1 MGNRAKQRLRT
12 SSAAAAAPSAD
23 ESSKKIELTK
33 TKNSKLNPNI
43 VNNNNSNVNS
53 FAARIS
59 DSRRSKSCER
69 KSVSGSRR
77 SAARREI
84 LQSPKPIRSA
94 GQASAYEDH
103 LHHGGMIP
111 SPVTA
116 ATVVTPGPGSDS
128 GLSGLD

>member
-12 SSAAAAAPSAD
+12 SSAAAAAPPAD
-23 ESSKKIELTK
+23 ESSKKIELNK
-33 TKNSKLNPNI
+33 TKNSKFNSNI

-59 DSRRSKSCER
+59 DLRRSKSCER

-77 SAARREI
+77 TAARREL

-94 GQASAYEDH
+94 GKQPSGSSKHITAQYDAR
-103 LHHGGMIP
+103 LIVIPGFIKIHGPCIY
-111 SPVTA
+111 
-116 ATVVTPGPGSDS
+116 
-128 GLSGLD
+128 

>member
-12 SSAAAAAPSAD
+12 SSAAAAAPPAD
-23 ESSKKIELTK
+23 ESSKKIELNK
-33 TKNSKLNPNI
+33 TKNSKFNSNI

-77 SAARREI
+77 TAGRREI

-94 GQASAYEDH
+94 GKQQSGSFKYITAQYDAS
-103 LHHGGMIP
+103 LISIP
-111 SPVTA
+111 
-116 ATVVTPGPGSDS
+116 GFIKRQGHCNYL
-128 GLSGLD
+128 G